1 MGRPDMSRSRAL
13 FPREA
18 EASQAKVE
26 PFPGIAMRFPR
37 RDARDYCGAKSQCV
51 VVVKNSSK
59 TDGHGADLA
68 WTSPQPTS
76 DPCGRIHSKACMTK
90 ILRTWTFWIKTEL
103 TDECCG
109 YLDQFVLP
117 DLRRQI
123 GSLRASSLFRDRSD
137 GTTQV
142 VVASVWE
149 SMERIRAYDGGGT
162 SRPMIDASVREKI
175 LDRDAVMRYYA
186 IDSLDDPALTDLTQ
200 VELGTSLVGQP
211 EDSERSD

>member
-1 MGRPDMSRSRAL
+1 
-13 FPREA
+13 
-18 EASQAKVE
+18 
-26 PFPGIAMRFPR
+26 
-37 RDARDYCGAKSQCV
+37 
-51 VVVKNSSK
+51 
-59 TDGHGADLA
+59 
-68 WTSPQPTS
+68 
-76 DPCGRIHSKACMTK
+76 MTK

-117 DLRRQI
+117 ELRRQI

-162 SRPMIDASVREKI
+162 SRPVIDASVGEKI

-186 IDSLDDPALTDLTQ
+186 IDSLDDPSLTDLSQ
-200 VELGTSLVGQP
+200 MELRTSLVGQP
-211 EDSERSD
+211 EDCGGSE

>member
-1 MGRPDMSRSRAL
+1 
-13 FPREA
+13 
-18 EASQAKVE
+18 
-26 PFPGIAMRFPR
+26 
-37 RDARDYCGAKSQCV
+37 
-51 VVVKNSSK
+51 
-59 TDGHGADLA
+59 
-68 WTSPQPTS
+68 
-76 DPCGRIHSKACMTK
+76 MTK

-149 SMERIRAYDGGGT
+149 SMDRIRAYDGGGT

-186 IDSLDDPALTDLTQ
+186 IDSLDDIALADLTQ
-200 VELGTSLVGQP
+200 VELGTSLIGQP
-211 EDSERSD
+211 EDSEGSDCNWQY